1 MAGLSLGTRG
11 NNGRSIGIHSRQGA
25 QVGGTDFLLGIMK
38 TPMSGTE
45 LPFLLGTS
53 IRRDESGMM
62 RSFGCQ
68 TDGFKYLA
76 KSSSLPTIRRNFARL
91 SLTQRKQHKV
101 LGREQVPSLRTLNYS
116 AL

>member
-11 NNGRSIGIHSRQGA
+11 NNGKSIGIHSRQGA

-68 TDGFKYLA
+68 TDGFKSLA
-76 KSSSLPTIRRNFARL
+76 ESSSLPMIKEEFCKIITH
-91 SLTQRKQHKV
+91 SKET
-101 LGREQVPSLRTLNYS
+101 T
-116 AL
+116 